1 MAEKPKRNSSG
12 RTRRVVT
19 NGRVDAP
26 AGKTQWM
33 DKDTHEITSGR
44 VDAPIGKEQWMDED
58 SSAVVSRPGQGQ
70 VVRPTTPGKPVRPSN
85 STLVRPS
92 NSRPVLPDTTSAE
105 VRYELRVENPGDRAE
120 EVRDLVKGESRLF
133 NEDQLGEMGA
143 LFLKLEDLGAKA
155 VVVNKLFTLRN
166 TVSGLKKG
174 DKVEDYDS
182 LKATY
187 VITVNDLGDDRDRVL
202 DLLLGESRLQ
212 NLEISLPAVIEF
224 EDNQKDE
231 ALGLAQKLVDA
242 GAGIEITRQVFAGF
256 RIG

>member
-12 RTRRVVT
+12 STRRVVT

-26 AGKTQWM
+26 AGKGQWM
-33 DKDTHEITSGR
+33 DKDTHEITNGR
-44 VDAPIGKEQWMDED
+44 VDAPIGKGQWMDED

-70 VVRPTTPGKPVRPSN
+70 VVRPTTSDRP
-85 STLVRPS
+85 VRPS
-92 NSRPVLPDTTSAE
+92 NSRPVLPDTTSTE
-105 VRYELRVENPGDRAE
+105 VRYELRVENPGDRLE
-120 EVRDLVKGESRLF
+120 EVRDLVGVESSLF
-133 NEDQLGEMGA
+133 KEDQLGKMGA
-143 LFLKLEDLGAKA
+143 LFLKLEDVGAK